1 MDLYNLLH
9 TYVSENLT
17 ADEAN
22 WSVFIPGLEFEDTW
36 GPTVNTQV
44 GDIVTYGGYTY
55 IAKTNNSEKKLAES
69 NDWDVFITGFNPK
82 RRMGS

>member
-1 MDLYNLLH
+1 MDLYNLSVNVNR
-9 TYVSENLT
+9 VSENLT

-55 IAKTNNSEKKLAES
+55 IAKQTTVRRNVGTSE
-69 NDWDVFITGFNPK
+69 
-82 RRMGS
+82 